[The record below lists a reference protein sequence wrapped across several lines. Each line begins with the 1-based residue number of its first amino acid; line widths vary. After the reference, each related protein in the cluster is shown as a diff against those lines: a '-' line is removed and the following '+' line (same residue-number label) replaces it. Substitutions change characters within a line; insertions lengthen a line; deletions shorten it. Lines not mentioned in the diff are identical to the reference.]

1 MTYDLGIMQGR
12 LLPKY
17 KGQFQAHPKN
27 YWQDEFHLASKLG
40 FAYIEFILDLED
52 HRENPLLNYNGL
64 DLIKKKIAKEKVS
77 VKSVCADFFMNS
89 PIFID
94 DNEKELMN
102 LEVLKKLIKNCS
114 ILGVKEIVLPLVDN
128 SSIIN

>member
-64 DLIKKKIAKEKVS
+64 DLIKKK
-77 VKSVCADFFMNS
+77 
-89 PIFID
+89 
-94 DNEKELMN
+94 L
-102 LEVLKKLIKNCS
+102 LKKK
-114 ILGVKEIVLPLVDN
+114 
-128 SSIIN
+128 